1 MKSSF
6 SFYFEVV
13 VFILLLLFFVNMRLQ
28 TETVTINHAAA
39 SQRYENIVC
48 KIKIINTA
56 TGSIRFTQWMS
67 KEDAFAILSYVK
79 KYDSGIFLYK
89 TKCKRGGEEET
100 PKIMVM
106 LASAS

>member
-13 VFILLLLFFVNMRLQ
+13 VFILFLLFFVNMWLQ
-28 TETVTINHAAA
+28 TETVFTNQTMG
-39 SQRYENIVC
+39 SQRHENIVC

-56 TGSIRFTQWMS
+56 TGNIRFTQWMS

-89 TKCKRGGEEET
+89 IKCKRGGEEEA